1 MVGVEEEEAEA
12 AAEARRKD
20 EQQSDRRDGPS
31 GPKKHSAPNATA
43 LVDLSVCVCAWV
55 GVLGEEERTLRPAVR
70 ISGGFHS
77 AVSVRKNSDERGAAG
92 TEKKIAKAWTARFY
106 ARKLSPRW
114 AAVRTADNSLR
125 FLVKLLCSTVLKTEN
140 ALSVRRLKPWTRA
153 RSHIL
158 QSPNHR
164 NAQQE
169 PMQEKSA

>member
-1 MVGVEEEEAEA
+1 MGSSARRDVVATSTVGRKEEKSGSAKGCGEPDEKRRRLVVGVEEEETEA

-55 GVLGEEERTLRPAVR
+55 GVLGEERRTLRPVVR

-92 TEKKIAKAWTARFY
+92 TEKKIAKAQ
-106 ARKLSPRW
+106 
-114 AAVRTADNSLR
+114 NLR
-125 FLVKLLCSTVLKTEN
+125 AK
-140 ALSVRRLKPWTRA
+140 A
-153 RSHIL
+153 
-158 QSPNHR
+158 QSEMGGC
-164 NAQQE
+164 AY
-169 PMQEKSA
+169 S